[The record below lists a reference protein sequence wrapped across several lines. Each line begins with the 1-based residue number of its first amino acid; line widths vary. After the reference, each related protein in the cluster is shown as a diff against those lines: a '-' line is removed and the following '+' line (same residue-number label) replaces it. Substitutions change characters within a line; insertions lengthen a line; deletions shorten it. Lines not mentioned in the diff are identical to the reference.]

1 MRYQGGKSRIAT
13 PLAQILNATGG
24 GACFVSLFCGSCS
37 VESKVTGYDRIILN
51 DKHKYL
57 IALLRGVQAGYELP
71 DITRDKIR
79 ELMGGSLLHRAFCK
93 EYNTGLG
100 CLGKRGKQV

>member
-1 MRYQGGKSRIAT
+1 MQYVGGKSRIAT
-13 PLAQILNATGG
+13 PLAQILNATG

-57 IALLRGVQAGYELP
+57 IALLRGVET
-71 DITRDKIR
+71 ITRVVDWKPFEECEAHEDKGDR
-79 ELMGGSLLHRAFCK
+79 
-93 EYNTGLG
+93 
-100 CLGKRGKQV
+100 